1 MAASDDDA
9 DSEPYADK
17 IAERVHA
24 FAALL
29 ATLSD
34 IKDPDLRAE
43 GMQML
48 QTLRETIKTPPRG
61 QIARVK

>member
-1 MAASDDDA
+1 MAALDDDA

-17 IAERVHA
+17 IAERAHA

-29 ATLSD
+29 ATLND
-34 IKDPDLRAE
+34 VKDADLRAE
-43 GMQML
+43 GLTML

>member
-1 MAASDDDA
+1 MSTIDDDA

-17 IAERVHA
+17 IAERAHA
-24 FAALL
+24 FAGLL
-29 ATLSD
+29 ATLND
-34 IKDPDLRAE
+34 ITDPALRAE

-48 QTLRETIKTPPRG
+48 QTVRESIKTPPRG

>member
-17 IAERVHA
+17 IAERAHA

-29 ATLSD
+29 ATVSD
-34 IKDPDLRAE
+34 VKDADLRAE
-43 GMQML
+43 GMLML
-48 QTLRETIKTPPRG
+48 QVVRESIKTPPRG
-61 QIARVK
+61 QVARVK